1 MIDDRSVK
9 TPMNWLELFLRFI
22 TNGSQIFSVYHNK
35 QLSKH
40 VPDHE
45 DETETDDTAEDDGVA
60 SLAEVDLVHQAVD
73 QRKLAGQIIQLGL
86 HCLQHHHYNLHSYM

>member
-1 MIDDRSVK
+1 MVVK
-9 TPMNWLELFLRFI
+9 Y
-22 TNGSQIFSVYHNK
+22 FSVYHNK

-86 HCLQHHHYNLHSYM
+86 HCLQHHHCYLHS